1 VDRIET
7 GARRPG
13 LSRTVRLSLVLI
25 GFLALVAILYTAGLH
40 AFPGDSDG
48 ATAVLEG
55 QSMSGGNLALDH
67 WWLSMDSFWTVDAL
81 FYTAAVPI
89 FGVSRLL
96 LYLVPAV
103 IAALVIVVG
112 AVLARGSRR
121 GLAAA
126 LALGT
131 TIALLALPNPV
142 LAMFI
147 LRGPLHVGTML
158 WCLLAF
164 AILQRA
170 RPRWGCVLVAVIFAA
185 GILGD
190 LQTVPLGIAPA
201 FGAGV
206 IAMVRR
212 RSWRAGWPAIAASLG
227 GLMLAYAARKV
238 AVAIGTFSIGRAND
252 RATTHQILLN
262 VGHLPSWGA
271 QIFGVGNGANGR
283 AGVPVLLASM
293 RIFGLLLVL
302 VAIGW
307 ALTRAISGM
316 IAGSGDDDS
325 RLEDLLLL
333 ACLGDLCFYLTLT
346 TTTTDPAYIR
356 YLSPIVVFGAILAG
370 RFVGHVVSQGR
381 PQWSAHRRTRRAG
394 GTLVTLVLASW
405 VAGFA
410 ITASGATPPAT
421 SEDLIASLQ
430 SRGLTQGLGDYW
442 SASVTTV
449 TSKDQIRVRPV
460 IASEDD
466 GHLIVYRRQA
476 SADWYRDQ
484 SFNFLVFDES
494 VPWGNVTT
502 ATVTATFGSPVESY
516 RVGIYRVMVFSSPIT
531 VS

>member
-1 VDRIET
+1 MDRIET
-7 GARRPG
+7 GVGRPPV
-13 LSRTVRLSLVLI
+13 SHTVRVAVAALAVL
-25 GFLALVAILYTAGLH
+25 GFLALVAILYAAGLH

-55 QSMSGGNLALDH
+55 QSMSGGNFGLDG

-81 FYTAAVPI
+81 FYTAAVPVL
-89 FGVSRLL
+89 GVSRVL

-103 IAALVIVVG
+103 IAALVIVLG
-112 AVLARGSRR
+112 AGLARGSSR
-121 GLAAA
+121 GRAGVLAM
-126 LALGT
+126 GT

-170 RPRWGCVLVAVIFAA
+170 RPRWGCVLAAVIFAA

-201 FGAGV
+201 VGAGV
-206 IAMVRR
+206 IAMLRR
-212 RSWRAGWPAIAASLG
+212 RSWRAGGPAIASAVG
-227 GLMLAYAARKV
+227 GLVLAYAVRKV
-238 AVAIGTFSIGRAND
+238 AVAIGTFSIGRANE
-252 RATTHQILLN
+252 RASGHQILQN
-262 VGHLPSWGA
+262 IAHLPSWSA
-271 QIFGVGNGANGR
+271 QIFGVGNGENGR
-283 AGVPVLLASM
+283 AGVPVVLASL
-293 RIFGLLLVL
+293 RIIGLLVVL

-307 ALTRAISGM
+307 ALTRTIRGM
-316 IAGSGDDDS
+316 VRGLDDDGS
-325 RLEDLLLL
+325 RLDDLLLL
-333 ACLGDLCFYLTLT
+333 ACLGDLCFYLALT
-346 TTTTDPAYIR
+346 TTSTDPAYIR
-356 YLSPIVVFGAILAG
+356 YLSPVVVFGAILAG
-370 RFVGHVVSQGR
+370 RLVGRSLPR
-381 PQWSAHRRTRRAG
+381 WSAHARTIRIAG
-394 GTLVTLVLASW
+394 VVAALVLASW

-421 SEDLIASLQ
+421 SKDLIASLQ

-442 SASVTTV
+442 SASITTV

-460 IASEDD
+460 IASQQD
-466 GHLIVYRRQA
+466 GQLIIYRRQA
-476 SADWYRDQ
+476 SADWYRGQ
-484 SFNFLVFDES
+484 SFNFLVFDEA

-502 ATVTATFGSPVESY
+502 ATATQTFGSPAESY